1 MKDILKIR
9 WEIFVTPLFIVLFGY
24 SIKYVG
30 FETFWN
36 IVFNLFVLLSIPACY
51 LTFKTCRKMLYEVF
65 YED

>member
-1 MKDILKIR
+1 MKDILKIK
-9 WEIFVTPLFIVLFGY
+9 WELLITPLFILLFIY

-30 FETFWN
+30 LFTFWN

-51 LTFKTCRKMLYEVF
+51 LTFRITRKMLYEVF